1 MKTMMSSWVEN
12 IEPDDE
18 VKVEIIYPPAYVE
31 YNMSTIKKYAS
42 GISYLCKGAAVMGE
56 DETDFI
62 VWGITALQTVILKE
76 ALRRFGIELEHEHG
90 KLTTG
95 ERYTWF
101 YADIRRLK
109 EILRDGE
116 FEGKVDM

>member
-1 MKTMMSSWVEN
+1 MEMSSWVEN
-12 IEPDDE
+12 IGPDDE
-18 VKVEIIYPPAYVE
+18 VDVEIIYPRAYVD

-42 GISYLCKGAAVMGE
+42 GISHLCKGAAVMGE

-62 VWGITALQTVILKE
+62 IWGITVLQTTILEE

-109 EILRDGE
+109 EMLRDGE
-116 FEGKVDM
+116 FDIV

>member
-1 MKTMMSSWVEN
+1 METSSRVEN
-12 IEPDDE
+12 IGPDDE
-18 VKVEIIYPPAYVE
+18 VDVEVIYPPAYVD
-31 YNMSTIKKYAS
+31 YNISTIKKYAS
-42 GISYLCKGAAVMGE
+42 GISHLCKGAAVMGE

-62 VWGITALQTVILKE
+62 VWGITVLQTAILEE
-76 ALRRFGIELEHEHG
+76 ALHQFGIELEHEHG

-109 EILRDGE
+109 EMLRDGE
-116 FEGKVDM
+116 FDIV